1 MRLKSMLLLST
12 CLYPV
17 CHSVEAQTL
26 RYSAVEAEVLSQQLQ
41 PYQQVSDAQTRY
53 QASKAQ
59 IWLSYAKNE
68 FSERSL
74 TTAGREALAQGRQ
87 IAEKLAQKQPLS
99 LTTPILT
106 VSQVMRRDLWWQVE
120 YFKQSGALEKA
131 PEQLAHAEVM
141 LVWVAAEYCELGWRH
156 AREHFDAA
164 EQALY
169 QVAVATRQDHIDTVK
184 WDAQALPS
192 LKQLNGPG
200 CQGVNADYWPLKVSA
215 PIQDQTSK
223 PALTKPDPKI
233 ENVVHFALD
242 QATLNTEGKAVLDRI
257 TTLLLAETD
266 IQITLL
272 GYTDLRASQA
282 YNLQLSQRRID
293 AVREY
298 LIAQG
303 VQQSRMSEQAKGKLA
318 LIQDTEQNIAHA
330 KSRRVVIEFH
340 DVTGKQLQVK
350 PQWRDLQLESH

>member
-1 MRLKSMLLLST
+1 MRLKSMLLLSA

-17 CHSVEAQTL
+17 CHSVQAQTL
-26 RYSAVEAEVLSQQLQ
+26 QSSAVEAEVLSQQLQ

-120 YFKQSGALEKA
+120 YFKQSRALEKA

-141 LVWVAAEYCELGWRH
+141 LVWAAAEYCELGWRH

-200 CQGVNADYWPLKVSA
+200 CQGVNAEFWPLAKMQLNQQSNSLSLNN
-215 PIQDQTSK
+215 I
-223 PALTKPDPKI
+223 
-233 ENVVHFALD
+233 VHFALD
-242 QATLNTEGKAVLDRI
+242 SADLSPASKTVVQQWATQLNQYPQLSVILK
-257 TTLLLAETD
+257 
-266 IQITLL
+266 
-272 GYTDLRASQA
+272 GYTDSYASPV
-282 YNLQLSQRRID
+282 YNIQLAQRRIQVVQD
-293 AVREY
+293 Y
-298 LIAQG
+298 LVSQG
-303 VQQSRMSEQAKGKLA
+303 VDIAHIAIEAKGA
-318 LIQDTEQNIAHA
+318 VDFQTDTNMKIAEA
-330 KSRRVVIEFH
+330 KSRRVV
-340 DVTGKQLQVK
+340 LQVADANGINIEYA
-350 PQWRDLQLESH
+350 PQWKDLQVESEQQKVKVK

>member
-1 MRLKSMLLLST
+1 MRLKSMFLLSA

-26 RYSAVEAEVLSQQLQ
+26 QSSAVEAEVLSQQLQ
-41 PYQQVSDAQTRY
+41 PYQQVSDAQTCY

-74 TTAGREALAQGRQ
+74 TTAGMEALAQGRQ
-87 IAEKLAQKQPLS
+87 IAEKLAQKKPLS

-141 LVWVAAEYCELGWRH
+141 LVWAAAEYCELGWRH

-184 WDAQALPS
+184 WDGQALPS

-200 CQGVNADYWPLKVSA
+200 CQGGNSDYWPLKVSA

-223 PALTKPDPKI
+223 PALTEPDPKI
-233 ENVVHFALD
+233 ENVVHFAVD
-242 QATLNTEGKAVLDRI
+242 RADLNAEAKAVLDHLS
-257 TTLLLAETD
+257 TFLLESPD
-266 IQITLL
+266 IQMTLV
-272 GYTDLRASQA
+272 GYTDPRASQA

-318 LIQDTEQNIAHA
+318 LIQDVEQKIAHA
-330 KSRRVVIEFH
+330 KSRRVVIQFDNEVH
-340 DVTGKQLQVK
+340 VQ
-350 PQWRDLQLESH
+350 PQWQDLQLEP

>member
-1 MRLKSMLLLST
+1 MRLKSMLLLSA

-17 CHSVEAQTL
+17 CHSVQAQTL
-26 RYSAVEAEVLSQQLQ
+26 QQSSAVEAEVLSQQLQ

-141 LVWVAAEYCELGWRH
+141 LVWAAAEYCELGWRH

-223 PALTKPDPKI
+223 PALTEPDPTI
-233 ENVVHFALD
+233 ENVVHFAVD
-242 QATLNTEGKAVLDRI
+242 RADLNAEAKAVLDYLS
-257 TTLLLAETD
+257 TFLLEYPD
-266 IQITLL
+266 IQMTLV
-272 GYTDLRASQA
+272 GYTDLRASDA
-282 YNLQLSQRRID
+282 YNLKLSQRRIQT
-293 AVREY
+293 VRDY
-298 LIAQG
+298 LVAQG
-303 VQQSRMSEQAKGKLA
+303 VSAARISEKAKGK
-318 LIQDTEQNIAHA
+318 QDLVADPQQNIAHA
-330 KSRRVVIEFH
+330 KSRRVVIEFDDAEVH
-340 DVTGKQLQVK
+340 VQ
-350 PQWRDLQLESH
+350 PQWRDLQPEP